1 MLIKLA
7 CDIKLWEDRST
18 WKFRGKKKKDTK
30 PTERLETLAEV
41 PQWSPT
47 SRKCSPIRSH
57 KEDLEDG

>member
-1 MLIKLA
+1 MTLNCERIEVLES
-7 CDIKLWEDRST
+7 LGE
-18 WKFRGKKKKDTK
+18 KKKDTK